1 MRVMKWSMIALAVA
15 AAASTQLA
23 TAAPFVGDQAEAKGF
38 VEDSKIRL
46 AASQLLLQP

>member
-23 TAAPFVGDQAEAKGF
+23 TAA
-38 VEDSKIRL
+38 
-46 AASQLLLQP
+46 